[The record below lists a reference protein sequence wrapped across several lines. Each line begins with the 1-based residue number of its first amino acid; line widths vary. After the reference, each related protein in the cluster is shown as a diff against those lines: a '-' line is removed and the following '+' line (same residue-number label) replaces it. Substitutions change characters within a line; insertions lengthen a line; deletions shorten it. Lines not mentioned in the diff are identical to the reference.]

1 MPKWW
6 LQTKVTMRGT
16 IYWDKW
22 ILLMNTLVNFQQD
35 QKSVHLFFDLFKLQ
49 LVWIFDWLENCSLF
63 QWRRFWMYWE
73 ERCVCLCLEGLRWVT
88 VPLGHNCRGNLE
100 VFFYW
105 GSWFYGNSQI
115 CILSSL
121 WISSFFRTAESNFYS
136 FREMT
141 WLRSLDMAN
150 NPVWR
155 DFDWERLEAQNF
167 TKPKKC

>member
-1 MPKWW
+1 
-6 LQTKVTMRGT
+6 
-16 IYWDKW
+16 
-22 ILLMNTLVNFQQD
+22 LMNTLVNFQQD
-35 QKSVHLFFDLFKLQ
+35 QKSVHPFFDLFKLQ

-155 DFDWERLEAQNF
+155 DFDWEWLEAQNF